1 VRGRAERLVRPAL
14 DPSSAGG
21 YAFKRDAAQRIRR
34 GGNQVIFVLGA
45 LSARLLVYLL
55 RRMSPELAPSSGRGM
70 SAIPPLL
77 GGKQTSGKRAKMTR
91 VTHLRHERFGLFAAR
106 IDLLPAVANQ
116 DAVSKV
122 GFYAARLEE

>member
-1 VRGRAERLVRPAL
+1 MVRPAL

-55 RRMSPELAPSSGRGM
+55 RRMSPELALNDTLHRG
-70 SAIPPLL
+70 AN
-77 GGKQTSGKRAKMTR
+77 
-91 VTHLRHERFGLFAAR
+91 
-106 IDLLPAVANQ
+106 AVAN
-116 DAVSKV
+116 KT
-122 GFYAARLEE
+122 